1 MFKNKNILIT
11 GASSGIGEKIA
22 TDVSLN
28 NGHAFLVA
36 RNEKKLIKIT
46 NELKK
51 NNLKSSYI
59 LADFKNTNDIK
70 KLSDQLPNLSGIVIN
85 AGIIDYAPVKF
96 ISYDSMIETF
106 NVNFFSNVLLIKN
119 LLKKNKINK
128 NASIVFIGSISS
140 YLGTPA
146 TSIYASSK
154 AALTTFSKVLASEL
168 IPKKIR
174 VNTVSPGLVNTDLIK
189 NISKVKDIF
198 EKYPLGIGQVED
210 VSNQVMF
217 LLSEK
222 SKWITGTNIKID
234 GGYFLE

>member
-1 MFKNKNILIT
+1 M
-11 GASSGIGEKIA
+11 
-22 TDVSLN
+22 
-28 NGHAFLVA
+28 
-36 RNEKKLIKIT
+36 
-46 NELKK
+46 
-51 NNLKSSYI
+51 
-59 LADFKNTNDIK
+59 
-70 KLSDQLPNLSGIVIN
+70 
-85 AGIIDYAPVKF
+85 
-96 ISYDSMIETF
+96 
-106 NVNFFSNVLLIKN
+106 KN
-119 LLKKNKINK
+119 LL
-128 NASIVFIGSISS
+128 
-140 YLGTPA
+140 A

-217 LLSEK
+217 LLSEE